1 MPLPLSYERSGEY
14 HRCFGLPSRCLPGS
28 SRIAHLCWSGAGLI
42 LWPSAGKSS
51 TESKKQSG
59 TISSPSLSSEQS
71 TTEEPAVP
79 PPQTP
84 ARGSVGTPR
93 PQPPA
98 RLRTCCSATRQ
109 PVLRLSIKPTRCC
122 TLSFSHL
129 DGILTSGSPTSCV
142 EHLALLWFGPFWIY
156 TERGSVCPC
165 FKRLYRR

>member
-14 HRCFGLPSRCLPGS
+14 HRRFGLPSSCLPGS

-59 TISSPSLSSEQS
+59 TISSPSLSSEKS

-84 ARGSVGTPR
+84 AH
-93 PQPPA
+93 
-98 RLRTCCSATRQ
+98 LRTCCSATRQ
-109 PVLRLSIKPTRCC
+109 PVLRFSIKPTRCC

-165 FKRLYRR
+165 FKRLYWR